1 MGGRTGVSYGT
12 IPFTPIEASAEIYFF
27 RCCQK
32 LCQNL
37 TRNLAWNF
45 VRHPARNIVQTYFW
59 KIQCFEGRRIV
70 IRIVG
75 RSHLMV
81 GRIVGQIAGRI
92 VCQIVGQLDLE
103 VKPNCRPNCF

>member
-1 MGGRTGVSYGT
+1 MSYGT
-12 IPFTPIEASAEIYFF
+12 IPYAPIEASAEIYFF

-32 LCQNL
+32 LCQ
-37 TRNLAWNF
+37 NLAWNF

-92 VCQIVGQLDLE
+92 VGQIVGQFVSE